1 MEPPGPE
8 YVSLLSGWRTTLD
21 LRGGQEGRAGWFS
34 CHGLSGRQDQN
45 RGGSMAKIKVIH
57 DSIAHI
63 LTVWTGDPTK
73 GAMCEET
80 TDEVVLMKDIQG
92 HVIGIEL
99 LHY

>member
-73 GAMCEET
+73 GAMCLSLIHISEPTRQAEISYA
-80 TDEVVLMKDIQG
+80 VFCLKK
-92 HVIGIEL
+92 
-99 LHY
+99 